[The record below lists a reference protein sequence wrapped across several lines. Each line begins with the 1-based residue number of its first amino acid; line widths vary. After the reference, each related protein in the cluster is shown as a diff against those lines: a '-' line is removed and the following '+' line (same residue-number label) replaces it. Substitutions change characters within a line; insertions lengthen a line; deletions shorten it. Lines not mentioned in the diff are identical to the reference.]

1 MITLRELLQYFS
13 DESFIQ
19 VVMYGHD
26 WDETEEFVASSEFL
40 KPFYDYLIT
49 DMGCEESCIDC
60 EPVIRVS
67 IKQKESQ
74 CCDKFAA

>member
-26 WDETEEFVASSEFL
+26 WEETVEFVASSEFL

-49 DMGCEESCIDC
+49 DMGCEESCIDGN
-60 EPVIRVS
+60 PVIRVS
-67 IKQKESQ
+67 IKKNGVQ
-74 CCDKFAA
+74 CCKFAA